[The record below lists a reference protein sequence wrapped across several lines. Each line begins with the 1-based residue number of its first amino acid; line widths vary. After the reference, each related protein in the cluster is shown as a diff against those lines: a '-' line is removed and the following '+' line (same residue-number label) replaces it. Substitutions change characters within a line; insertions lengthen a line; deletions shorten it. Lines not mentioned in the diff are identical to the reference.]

1 VRRTATRAVVSALP
15 PTDLELFAIQAE
27 ASLDSSGR
35 IAGVHGIT
43 IACTRDGQAL
53 WIGTEVPERI
63 AAELRALFDSAAPS
77 SDPAQ
82 PPPALEPCRHL
93 LEAGGSS
100 MRLRVGPS
108 WLIPDDVHFAPE
120 VRIER
125 SDAFDGGALRN
136 ANPGNW
142 HAIEWDE
149 LLDGRLGAWAIALDG
164 LRALSICHT
173 PGPTTRRG
181 AECGVWTHPDVRG
194 RGYAATVTAAWASIM
209 RPSGRYLF
217 YSTDSEN
224 VSSQRVAR
232 RLDLRPIG
240 WTWKLRPASQPGRDE
255 FHPLSS
261 LRRGHDD
268 SAAAPTTAK

>member
-1 VRRTATRAVVSALP
+1 MTPA
-15 PTDLELFAIQAE
+15 DLELLAIQA
-27 ASLDSSGR
+27 AGSLDSSDR
-35 IAGVHGIT
+35 IVGVHGIT
-43 IACTRDGQAL
+43 IARTIDGQAL

-63 AAELRALFDSAAPS
+63 VAELRAVFDSAAPS

-82 PPPALEPCRHL
+82 APPALEPCRHL

-100 MRLRVGPS
+100 MRLRAGPS
-108 WLIPDDVHFAPE
+108 WLIPEDVHFASE

-125 SDAFDGGALRN
+125 SDVFHGGALRN

-164 LRALSICHT
+164 ERAVSICHT
-173 PGPTTRRG
+173 PGPMTPRG
-181 AECGVWTHPDVRG
+181 AECGVWTHRDVRG
-194 RGYAATVTAAWASIM
+194 RGYAAAVTAAWASIM

-217 YSTDSEN
+217 YSTETEN

-240 WTWKLRPASQPGRDE
+240 WTWKLRPASHPDRNE

-261 LRRGHDD
+261 LRR
-268 SAAAPTTAK
+268 